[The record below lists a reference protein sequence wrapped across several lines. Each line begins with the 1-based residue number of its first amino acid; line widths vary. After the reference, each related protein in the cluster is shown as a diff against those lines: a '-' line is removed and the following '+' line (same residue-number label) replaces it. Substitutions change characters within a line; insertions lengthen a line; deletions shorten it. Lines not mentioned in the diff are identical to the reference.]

1 MARRNEVVPED
12 FLFHLLRTI
21 KPLAKET
28 YRHQVAIARMLW
40 ESVSS
45 GRARSHA
52 RYAGYLSFTYKELDE
67 AFGRRK
73 FADVNAR
80 LRLFNETS
88 WFYKDKLTKGYRLT
102 AKAALAIERYM
113 AREWANTTRLLYG
126 HGKVLKTI
134 LPAIASKDM
143 AGVTTRAWANATR
156 LNKVP
161 VDLEM
166 LEKLRAWLKL
176 KKKECKTVKYIGG
189 LFFSGPVDP
198 DLFDRLLN
206 DTAQII
212 RMAKTSVTGY
222 GYVMHHYMQASS
234 GRLYAR
240 GVNLQNTPKL
250 VRQAALNGL
259 WDFDFANCH
268 YSILNQM
275 AARHGCQCEAIQ
287 EYLANKNVVRATIA
301 KDAGISKDQAKV
313 CLLAILYGARQIAW
327 PENAIPKAI
336 GIDAAERLFN
346 IKLFGDIHR
355 DIQKARNIILDSHKR
370 TRKKS
375 LVNLFGLPIDGQA
388 NKEKMLAHLIQGVEA
403 TALKSVLD
411 AYPDDIILV
420 QHDGFTATRLLD
432 VRAIESAVL
441 SATGYHLV
449 LEVERIQLDIDACLA
464 RSKPLP
470 AKSNIPKRYCQETA
484 SDQAS
489 HDTHAS

>member
-12 FLFHLLRTI
+12 FLFHLQRTI

-28 YRHQVAIARMLW
+28 YPHQVAIARMLW
-40 ESVSS
+40 ESISS
-45 GRARSHA
+45 GRARSHV
-52 RYAGYLSFTYKELDE
+52 RYAGYLSFTYKELDA

-73 FADVNAR
+73 FAELNAR

-88 WFYKDKLTKGYRLT
+88 WSHQDKLTKGYALT
-102 AKAALAIERYM
+102 EKAALVIERYLV
-113 AREWANTTRLLYG
+113 RQWKDTTRLLYG
-126 HGKVLKTI
+126 DGTELNTI

-143 AGVTTRAWANATR
+143 VGVTTRVWARDTR

-161 VDLEM
+161 VDVDM
-166 LEKLRAWLKL
+166 LEKLRAWLKV
-176 KKKECKTVKYIGG
+176 KKKECKTVNFIVG
-189 LFFSGPVDP
+189 LFFSGPVEP

-212 RMAKTSVTGY
+212 RMAKTKVAGY
-222 GYVMHHYMQASS
+222 GHVMHRYVQAPS

-250 VRQAALNGL
+250 VRQFALNGL

-275 AARHGCQCEAIQ
+275 AARYGCRCEAIQ
-287 EYLANKNVVRATIA
+287 YYLANSDAVRVAVA
-301 KDAGISKDQAKV
+301 KDAGITKNQAKV
-313 CLLAILYGARQIAW
+313 CLVAIMYGAREILW

-336 GIDAAERLFN
+336 GTDAAERLFK
-346 IKLFGDIHR
+346 IKLFVDIHH
-355 DIQKARNIILDSHKR
+355 DIQKARNIILDEHPR

-375 LVNLFGLPIDGQA
+375 LVNLFGLSIDCQA
-388 NKEKMLAHLIQGVEA
+388 TKEQMLAHLIQGVEA

-411 AYPDDIILV
+411 DYPDDIVLL

-449 LEVERIQLDIDACLA
+449 LKVERIQPDIDAYLA
-464 RSKPLP
+464 RSKTLP
-470 AKSNIPKRYCQETA
+470 ARSKIPKRYCLETA

-489 HDTHAS
+489 NDTHAR